1 MLQANL
7 GHVPMRNVWVI
18 QGEPE
23 KSLWA
28 DLPAYQLHET
38 DEVHESAATVL
49 MDSGFK

>member
-1 MLQANL
+1 MLPANL
-7 GHVPMRNVWVI
+7 GHVPMRNVLVI
-18 QGEPE
+18 QDEPE
-23 KSLWA
+23 KSS